1 MEENIIEQAAVLSKA
16 ASAQGTFNIVNVLAE
31 RGYPRE
37 EVKVFLDEE
46 TAYALVRTDKKIDD
60 LEENASSDVEEF
72 ALEAQ
77 AEQARLIDYRA
88 KLFEKLQES
97 LYVFHIVGMPEG
109 VRDKLIAESFEK
121 FPQEMIEDKNIMGE
135 VTRTPKENVD
145 RDFYVTSLMWQK
157 SIEKIVAPDGSVQ
170 QGVTHEDVTEMAQ
183 SLPVSATTKITN
195 SIDKLRLSTAMFLL
209 EVNEDFLA
217 KP

>member
-1 MEENIIEQAAVLSKA
+1 MDDKIIEQAAALSKA

-37 EVKVFLDEE
+37 EVKVFLDEQ
-46 TAYALVRTDKKIDD
+46 TAYALVRTDKQIDD

-72 ALEAQ
+72 AAEAQ
-77 AEQARLIDYRA
+77 AEQAMLVDYRT

-97 LYVFHIVGMPEG
+97 LYVFHIVGIAEG
-109 VRDKLIAESFEK
+109 VREKLITESFEK
-121 FPQEMIEDKNIMGE
+121 FPQEFNEDRNIMGE
-135 VTRTPKENVD
+135 VTRTPKENVE
-145 RDFYVTSLMWQK
+145 RDTYITSLIWQK
-157 SIEKIVAPDGSVQ
+157 SIEKIVSPDGSVQ
-170 QGVTHEDVTEMAQ
+170 QGVTHEDVAAMAE
-183 SLPVSATTKITN
+183 SLPVSAATKITN
-195 SIDKLRLSTAMFLL
+195 SIDKLRLSTALFLL

>member
-1 MEENIIEQAAVLSKA
+1 LLSRPPFYLKP
-16 ASAQGTFNIVNVLAE
+16 L
-31 RGYPRE
+31 PL
-37 EVKVFLDEE
+37 KVFLDEE
-46 TAYALVRTDKKIDD
+46 TAYALVRTDRQIDD

-109 VRDKLIAESFEK
+109 TRDKLIAESFEK
-121 FPQEMIEDKNIMGE
+121 FPQEMIEDKNIMGD
-135 VTRTPKENVD
+135 VTRTPKENLE
-145 RDFYVTSLMWQK
+145 RDIYVTSLMWQK

-170 QGVTHEDVTEMAQ
+170 QGVTHEDVAAMAE

-195 SIDKLRLSTAMFLL
+195 SIDKLRLSTALFLI